1 MTLFRCHKL
10 NAAVAMHGVIPGH
23 ELMHPLAGLLQ
34 TGKRLCGIGRCIFER
49 SEQRKLTLKRHK
61 PKPEISAIIIF
72 DGGNH
77 EAI

>member
-1 MTLFRCHKL
+1 MDVQFGVGSIEDRPHLAHDESGVCVSLRLVVDRRGVSLFFDLWHARFD
-10 NAAVAMHGVIPGH
+10 A
-23 ELMHPLAGLLQ
+23 
-34 TGKRLCGIGRCIFER
+34 
-49 SEQRKLTLKRHK
+49 RKLTLKRHK